1 MVFVSIIFDILLGK
15 LTQSPVEYTTDDI
28 NAALE
33 AVATSRSSSEPITTP
48 PSMSQ
53 RSSSLLPELDELE
66 LVLQGFGTPV
76 DEDQIKYTIYFLII
90 ILLS

>member
-1 MVFVSIIFDILLGK
+1 MLGER
-15 LTQSPVEYTTDDI
+15 TRSPVEYTTDDI

-33 AVATSRSSSEPITTP
+33 VVATSSSTSEPITTP

-66 LVLQGFGTPV
+66 LVLQGFGAPV
-76 DEDQIKYTIYFLII
+76 DEEDQIKYRKYIFNH